1 MLSFKAEFEPGMPT
15 AAAPMTRQTIFL
27 TMSPQAGTTYCS
39 SRIGHTAVHVQLIG
53 ASGLTVTVISV
64 PSPARDPRVMV
75 DADRTQRAAT
85 NARGTLARCR
95 FSGTETASSARRNCA
110 IHHGVVGAMA

>member
-15 AAAPMTRQTIFL
+15 AAAPMIRQTIFL

-53 ASGLTVTVISV
+53 ASGLTAYWSVEVNCHRNLRAVT
-64 PSPARDPRVMV
+64 
-75 DADRTQRAAT
+75 
-85 NARGTLARCR
+85 GT
-95 FSGTETASSARRNCA
+95 
-110 IHHGVVGAMA
+110 